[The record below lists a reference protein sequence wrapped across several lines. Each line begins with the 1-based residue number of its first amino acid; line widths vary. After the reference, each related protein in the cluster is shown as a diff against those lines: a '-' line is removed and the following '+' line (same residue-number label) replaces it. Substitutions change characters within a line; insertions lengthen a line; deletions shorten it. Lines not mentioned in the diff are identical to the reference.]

1 MSIITTLASPD
12 TVVLADGLLGTI
24 NVKSEEAKETVRI
37 VSGLVA
43 IAFVVFQAAASRMA
57 MGRII
62 VSALAAGVFMW
73 VVFNVTEVQDRVGED
88 LQTMPASS
96 VVVTAPPLDR
106 AV

>member
-1 MSIITTLASPD
+1 MSIIATIANPD

-24 NVKSEEAKETVRI
+24 NVKSEEAKQTVRI

-62 VSALAAGVFMW
+62 VSTLAAGVFMW
-73 VVFNVTEVQDRVGED
+73 VVFNITEVQDRIGED
-88 LQTMPASS
+88 LQTAPAPAA
-96 VVVTAPPLDR
+96 TASPFI
-106 AV
+106 